1 MNLTVRLVRL
11 SNQAATACTRHIKQI
26 SRYSIAHPD
35 LCWICFDLRLRCHHT
50 QTRWSELVR
59 RIELWLEVQE
69 LNDEGRYAAVNIEP
83 EPEVGLKCVHLVH
96 SLFREGQE
104 V

>member
-1 MNLTVRLVRL
+1 MG
-11 SNQAATACTRHIKQI
+11 NQAATEKHNTSFNI

-35 LCWICFDLRLRCHHT
+35 LCWVCFDLRLRCHHT

-83 EPEVGLKCVHLVH
+83 EPEVSLKCTYLVH

>member
-1 MNLTVRLVRL
+1 M
-11 SNQAATACTRHIKQI
+11 
-26 SRYSIAHPD
+26 
-35 LCWICFDLRLRCHHT
+35 
-50 QTRWSELVR
+50 
-59 RIELWLEVQE
+59 QE

-83 EPEVGLKCVHLVH
+83 ETEVGLDSVWSLVH

>member
-1 MNLTVRLVRL
+1 M
-11 SNQAATACTRHIKQI
+11 
-26 SRYSIAHPD
+26 
-35 LCWICFDLRLRCHHT
+35 
-50 QTRWSELVR
+50 
-59 RIELWLEVQE
+59 EVQE

-83 EPEVGLKCVHLVH
+83 EPEVSLKCTHLVH